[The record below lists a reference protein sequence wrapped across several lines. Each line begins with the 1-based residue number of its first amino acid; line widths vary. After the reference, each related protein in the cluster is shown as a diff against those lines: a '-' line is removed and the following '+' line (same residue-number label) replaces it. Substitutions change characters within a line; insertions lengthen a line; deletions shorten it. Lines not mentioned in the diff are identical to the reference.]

1 MKINIIEKDIKKMQD
16 QINIEKEVT
25 QMKQVFVSYHYT
37 SKDGKYNGFGN
48 YIGEFRHEDYL
59 NSLSGFI
66 LELEETI
73 AHQLEEKTDMPCA
86 VRVMFFR

>member
-1 MKINIIEKDIKKMQD
+1 
-16 QINIEKEVT
+16 
-25 QMKQVFVSYHYT
+25 MKQVFVSYHYT
-37 SKDGKYNGFGN
+37 SKDGQFNGFGN

-73 AHQLEEKTDMPCA
+73 AHQLEEKTKMPCA
-86 VRVMFFR
+86 VKVMFFR